1 MPGHADGISCMVS
14 FSINPTDPLSSKS
27 SDWAQVERDIRYG
40 LRVSGHKIT
49 DVNVFHMHAA
59 GVTIG
64 KHATDLE
71 KRATD
76 LEKRVKDLEKR
87 R

>member
-14 FSINPTDPLSSKS
+14 FSINPTDPVSNKA
-27 SDWAQVERDIRYG
+27 SDWAKLEREVRGG
-40 LRVSGHKIT
+40 LRVSGHKVT
-49 DVNVFHMHAA
+49 DVHVFHMHAA

-64 KHATDLE
+64 TKVKALE
-71 KRATD
+71 KS
-76 LEKRVKDLEKR
+76 R

>member
-1 MPGHADGISCMVS
+1 MNMPGHADGISCMVS
-14 FSINPTDPLSSKS
+14 FSINPTDPFSNKA
-27 SDWAQVERDIRYG
+27 SDWAQLERDIREG
-40 LRVSGHKIT
+40 LRVSGHKVK

-64 KHATDLE
+64 KRAKALE
-71 KRATD
+71 KS
-76 LEKRVKDLEKR
+76 R